1 MTHGLWPRGLGTAV
15 LHNMNLLLT
24 FFNWGFFCTL
34 KKFWS
39 CNQFWLLT
47 CFLRLGLIYSHLKS
61 NGLLKKKKRRRRN
74 RQSSCKK
81 AAQTLC
87 LNCMRTNR
95 AYVSSQPS
103 KTYVCVC
110 QKRLLNQDIIVIYDC
125 LIALEKKKKISKICV
140 DVYSNMRHNLSQGNS
155 VKTTFLQLVST
166 LVFCSNRAWGRT

>member
-1 MTHGLWPRGLGTAV
+1 
-15 LHNMNLLLT
+15 MNLLLT
-24 FFNWGFFCTL
+24 FFNWGFFLHTEEVLILQPILTFNLFL
-34 KKFWS
+34 KVGF
-39 CNQFWLLT
+39 NLLT
-47 CFLRLGLIYSHLKS
+47 PKIKWPIKKK
-61 NGLLKKKKRRRRN
+61 NKKKRRRRN

>member
-1 MTHGLWPRGLGTAV
+1 
-15 LHNMNLLLT
+15 MNLLLT
-24 FFNWGFFCTL
+24 FFNWGFFLHTEEVLILQPILTFNLFL
-34 KKFWS
+34 KVGF
-39 CNQFWLLT
+39 NLLT
-47 CFLRLGLIYSHLKS
+47 PKIKWPIKKK
-61 NGLLKKKKRRRRN
+61 NKKKRRRRN

-103 KTYVCVC
+103 KAYVCVC

>member
-1 MTHGLWPRGLGTAV
+1 
-15 LHNMNLLLT
+15 MNLLLT
-24 FFNWGFFCTL
+24 FFNWGFFLHTEEVLILQPILTFNLFL
-34 KKFWS
+34 KVGF
-39 CNQFWLLT
+39 NLLT
-47 CFLRLGLIYSHLKS
+47 PKIKWPI
-61 NGLLKKKKRRRRN
+61 KKKNLKKRRRRN